1 MKTTKPALSSRSLL
15 ASIVVLVAV
24 AVAWALFSP
33 PRRSATTPGAS
44 SPSTTG
50 SASAAA
56 SASPATSAS
65 ETNSDRPAPPV
76 SQGESPILRRTTIA
90 EAAGIAKPRPRSPLE
105 RSPGYF
111 PPDDPESM
119 SVVTGRRD
127 APAVDLELTGGATSI
142 DQLGRRLLAGINAR
156 DEGAIHALGVTRREF
171 EVILW
176 REFPE
181 SRPVTHITADDAWE
195 MSSIQSNA
203 GVGRTLGALG
213 YRRLEFIRVDTGPP
227 VPYRNFTLYRKVEIV
242 TRDPATSQE
251 VRVGFAPSFVERH
264 GRFKVLTFKD

>member
-1 MKTTKPALSSRSLL
+1 AEARAGTQALHR
-15 ASIVVLVAV
+15 V
-24 AVAWALFSP
+24 
-33 PRRSATTPGAS
+33 
-44 SPSTTG
+44 
-50 SASAAA
+50 
-56 SASPATSAS
+56 
-65 ETNSDRPAPPV
+65 
-76 SQGESPILRRTTIA
+76 TIA
-90 EAAGIAKPRPRSPLE
+90 EAAGIPKPPPRSPLE
-105 RSPGYF
+105 RSPGYY

-119 SVVTGRRD
+119 SVFTGRRD
-127 APAVDLELTGGATSI
+127 APAVDLELTGGAASI
-142 DQLGRRLLAGINAR
+142 DQLGRMLLAGINAR
-156 DEGAIHALGVTRREF
+156 DERGIHALAVTRNEF

-264 GRFKVLTFKD
+264 GRFKV